1 MFCSNCGKEL
11 DTTDKFC
18 PSCGKKVS
26 EGAESLL
33 AQAEAEEQLATGKLL
48 FIDPETQ
55 AKSYVQMTEE
65 KAKAINAECKDDDY
79 YNHLID
85 NWEGKNADKLKPICQ
100 ELFKMTH
107 KIGGVVLRTG
117 KWVLN
122 LVKDIVQQIRQK
134 LPNMIIGAIVGF
146 AFGLVF
152 SSIPILGWLLGGMVT
167 PLLTIAGGVLGFM
180 SDMGNTQLAKKV
192 AAEVLCA
199 QGFASV

>member
-33 AQAEAEEQLATGKLL
+33 AQAEAEQQLATGRLL
-48 FIDPETQ
+48 IVNPETQ
-55 AKSYVQMTEE
+55 AKGYVQMTEE
-65 KAKAINAECKDDDY
+65 KAKAINAESKEDEY
-79 YNHLID
+79 YINLID
-85 NWEGKNADKLKPICQ
+85 NWEINAQFKEVSKKLVTVTQ
-100 ELFKMTH
+100 
-107 KIGGVVLRTG
+107 KIGGVVLKIG

-134 LPNMIIGAIVGF
+134 LPNTIIGAIVGF

-152 SSIPILGWLLGGMVT
+152 STIPILGWLLGGMVT
-167 PLLTIAGGVLGFM
+167 PLLTIAGGVLGLM
-180 SDMGNTQLAKKV
+180 SDISDSKIAKQVTAEVFRARGLV
-192 AAEVLCA
+192 AA
-199 QGFASV
+199 

>member
-33 AQAEAEEQLATGKLL
+33 AQAEAEQQLATGRLL
-48 FIDPETQ
+48 IVNPETQ
-55 AKSYVQMTEE
+55 AKGYVQMTEE
-65 KAKAINAECKDDDY
+65 KAKAINAESKEDEY
-79 YNHLID
+79 YINLID
-85 NWEGKNADKLKPICQ
+85 NWEINAQFKEVSKKLVTVTQ
-100 ELFKMTH
+100 
-107 KIGGVVLRTG
+107 KIGGVVLKIG

-134 LPNMIIGAIVGF
+134 LPNTIIGAIVGF

-152 SSIPILGWLLGGMVT
+152 STIPILGWLLGGMVT
-167 PLLTIAGGVLGFM
+167 PLLTIAGGVLGLM
-180 SDMGNTQLAKKV
+180 SDISDSNIAKQVTAEVFRARGLV
-192 AAEVLCA
+192 AA
-199 QGFASV
+199 